1 MTIAPPTSDVLERG
15 RIACAEQHHE
25 NCTYMSLRD
34 VLFGKPLTSHE
45 EGEQRVGALSGI
57 PMLGLDALGS
67 AAYGPEAAMTLL
79 IPLGAVG
86 INYITPISAIIIGL
100 LLFVYL
106 SYRQTIGAYP
116 TGGGSY
122 TVARR
127 NLGVFPGLLA
137 AAVLLL
143 DYVLVVA
150 VGISAG
156 VGALVSAAP
165 NLQPYTLPLCLG
177 ILIMIAIVNL
187 RGVRESGVAFI
198 LPTYLFVG
206 CLFAVLA
213 IGIVKTLLGHGHP
226 VPVVA
231 PPALPVATEAAS
243 LWLLLRAFA
252 SGCTAMTGVE
262 AVSNGVG
269 AFRAP
274 AVNNARRTLTLIIG
288 ILILLL
294 AGIAYLARV
303 YHIGATEPGAAGY
316 QSILSQLVAAI
327 VGAGVFYYICIGAIL
342 SVLAL
347 SANTGFADFPR
358 LCRVIAQNGFLPHIF
373 ASRGRRLV
381 YSQGIYVLTALSA
394 ILLIIFG
401 GITDRLIPLFA
412 IGAFLAFTLSQ
423 AGMVAHWRR
432 VGGRNR
438 ARNMIV
444 NGVGALATGVT
455 LVVVLVAKFAEGAWV
470 MLLLIPALLIVFGAV
485 RQHYHT
491 VAREI
496 ENPLS
501 LDVSNLQPPVIIVPM
516 KEWNKMSQK
525 GLRFALKVS
534 PDIFV
539 VQIRAGDKAEDDLER
554 RWAMYVEQPT
564 RAARLPTPQ
573 LVTLSSPYR
582 YVFNP
587 LLDYILQMKRQY
599 PDRQIAVLIPEL
611 VAYRWYQH
619 LLHNKRA
626 GILKAL
632 LLLRGD
638 EDIIVINVP
647 WYLTK

>member
-1 MTIAPPTSDVLERG
+1 
-15 RIACAEQHHE
+15 
-25 NCTYMSLRD
+25 MSLRD
-34 VLFGKPLTSHE
+34 VLFGKPLASHE
-45 EGEQRVGALSGI
+45 EGEQRVGALAGI

-100 LLFVYL
+100 LLLVYL

-137 AAVLLL
+137 AAALLL

-327 VGAGVFYYICIGAIL
+327 VGTGVFYYICIGAIL

-347 SANTGFADFPR
+347 SANTGFADFP
-358 LCRVIAQNGFLPHIF
+358 ATLPRHRAKRFPAAHLRF
-373 ASRGRRLV
+373 AWTTPR
-381 YSQGIYVLTALSA
+381 
-394 ILLIIFG
+394 
-401 GITDRLIPLFA
+401 LFA
-412 IGAFLAFTLSQ
+412 GHLRLDGALRNFAHHLRRHHRPLDSAFCHRSFPRLHTLAGRHGGTLAARRWPQQSAQ
-423 AGMVAHWRR
+423 HDRQRCRRAGDGRDARCRPRGEICRRR
-432 VGGRNR
+432 VGDVAIDSGAADCFRRGASALSYRR
-438 ARNMIV
+438 ARHRKS
-444 NGVGALATGVT
+444 ALARR
-455 LVVVLVAKFAEGAWV
+455 FQS
-470 MLLLIPALLIVFGAV
+470 PAAGHH
-485 RQHYHT
+485 R
-491 VAREI
+491 
-496 ENPLS
+496 
-501 LDVSNLQPPVIIVPM
+501 
-516 KEWNKMSQK
+516 
-525 GLRFALKVS
+525 
-534 PDIFV
+534 PD
-539 VQIRAGDKAEDDLER
+539 ER
-554 RWAMYVEQPT
+554 VEQDV
-564 RAARLPTPQ
+564 AERLA
-573 LVTLSSPYR
+573 LRLES
-582 YVFNP
+582 F
-587 LLDYILQMKRQY
+587 
-599 PDRQIAVLIPEL
+599 AG
-611 VAYRWYQH
+611 H
-619 LLHNKRA
+619 LRSA
-626 GILKAL
+626 DS
-632 LLLRGD
+632 RRR
-638 EDIIVINVP
+638 
-647 WYLTK
+647 